1 MQFECKV
8 DGEMP
13 KEFMEAVNNGAQV
26 QVKTDIGWLT
36 ISESDLE
43 YRNNVEYRIKPD

>member
-13 KEFMEAVNNGAQV
+13 KEFMDAVQNGAEV
-26 QVKTDIGWLT
+26 QINSEIGWLT
-36 ISESDLE
+36 VSASDLE
-43 YRNNVEYRIKPD
+43 YRNGVEYRIKPN